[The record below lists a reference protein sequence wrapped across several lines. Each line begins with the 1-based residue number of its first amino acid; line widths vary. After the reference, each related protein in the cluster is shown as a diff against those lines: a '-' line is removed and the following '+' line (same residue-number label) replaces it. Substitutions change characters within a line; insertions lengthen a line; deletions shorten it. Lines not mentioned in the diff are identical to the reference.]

1 MKTLKLQEQNQQR
14 TGPQPYEPPKA
25 IFVPMKL
32 EERMMYCGKGAG
44 SAGGGCLV
52 GCK

>member
-1 MKTLKLQEQNQQR
+1 MENLLAQEQNQQE
-14 TGPQPYEPPKA
+14 TEQQSYEPPNA

-44 SAGGGCLV
+44 NAGGGCFF